1 MGKVFDELFGNAVFY
16 YRDKKI
22 PVKSLGL
29 TSDYL
34 IRFCAHMSKREW
46 CLDGITYNKIKVIR
60 NIGEKKA
67 RAIAEALVKQGVK
80 ITDIPEVK
88 VNEPTRFILNEK
100 CMTKC
105 SNCHSVLN
113 GIYDT
118 AGNHFKFC
126 PMCGKKIKIRENE
139 LPYDYEG

>member
-1 MGKVFDELFGNAVFY
+1 MGKVFDELYGDAVFY

-34 IRFCAHMSKREW
+34 SRFCAHMNKREW

-88 VNEPTRFILNEK
+88 VNEPTRMNPWSDS
-100 CMTKC
+100 CGAGYQC
-105 SNCHSVLN
+105 SNCDAAFLSVFNAKDHLF
-113 GIYDT
+113 
-118 AGNHFKFC
+118 NHC
-126 PMCGKKIKIRENE
+126 PMCGKKLKW
-139 LPYDYEG
+139 

>member
-1 MGKVFDELFGNAVFY
+1 MGKVFDETYADKVFY
-16 YRDKKI
+16 YRGKKI
-22 PVKSLGL
+22 PVESLEL
-29 TSDYL
+29 ASNYL
-34 IRFCAHMSKREW
+34 MRFCWYMEKKCDWS
-46 CLDGITYNKIKVIR
+46 LDGITYKQIR
-60 NIGEKKA
+60 SVRSIGDEKA
-67 RAIAEALVKQGVK
+67 RAIAKALVKQGVK

-88 VNEPTRFILNEK
+88 MTVPTRFVLNKK

-126 PMCGKKIKIRENE
+126 PMCGKKIKIREDE
-139 LPYDYEG
+139 LPYDD